1 MTSTEAPTRPPGQG
15 SGSRSG
21 GMVVGGGAT
30 TANRPVDVEDA
41 PPPAPPTPPTP
52 PPPPPRAKAE
62 RPPALAPR
70 ASKVVIKRLN
80 AISVLKVSL
89 LFYLS
94 MFLILLVAA
103 VLLWGAATTIGVV
116 GNIESFMDSIGFED
130 FTFEPPVLLRG
141 AALGG
146 AVLVLTGTLGNVIM
160 ALLYNLISE
169 VVGGVKVTL
178 GEDSAG
184 RRSV

>member
-1 MTSTEAPTRPPGQG
+1 ML
-15 SGSRSG
+15 
-21 GMVVGGGAT
+21 VGGGSPT
-30 TANRPVDVEDA
+30 TVTPPVVDDAPA
-41 PPPAPPTPPTP
+41 PPPKVRAQRPAPP
-52 PPPPPRAKAE
+52 
-62 RPPALAPR
+62 APR
-70 ASKVVIKRLN
+70 VSKVVIKHLS
-80 AISVLKVSL
+80 AISVMKVSL

-103 VLLWGAATTIGVV
+103 VLLWGAATSIGVV

-141 AALGG
+141 VALGG
-146 AVLVLTGTLGNVIM
+146 AVLVLAGTLGNVVM

-169 VVGGVKVTL
+169 VVGGIKVTL
-178 GEDSAG
+178 GEDAGG

>member
-1 MTSTEAPTRPPGQG
+1 M
-15 SGSRSG
+15 
-21 GMVVGGGAT
+21 VGGGAPT
-30 TANRPVDVEDA
+30 TMSRPAPVDEA
-41 PPPAPPTPPTP
+41 PPPAPK
-52 PPPPPRAKAE
+52 AKSS
-62 RPPALAPR
+62 RPVPLAPR

-80 AISVLKVSL
+80 AFSVLKVSL

-103 VLLWGAATTIGVV
+103 VLLWGAATSIGVV
-116 GNIESFMDSIGFED
+116 GNIESFMDSIGFEN
-130 FTFEPPVLLRG
+130 FNFEPPELLRG
-141 AALGG
+141 TALGG
-146 AVLVLTGTLGNVIM
+146 AVLVLAGTFGNVVM

-178 GEDSAG
+178 GEDGGG

>member
-1 MTSTEAPTRPPGQG
+1 MISTEAPTRPGTAEGPPTRGMMVG
-15 SGSRSG
+15 SG
-21 GMVVGGGAT
+21 
-30 TANRPVDVEDA
+30 
-41 PPPAPPTPPTP
+41 PPTSVSPPVVDDPPTRP
-52 PPPPPRAKAE
+52 PKVRAE
-62 RPPALAPR
+62 RPAPAAPR
-70 ASKVVIKRLN
+70 VSKVVIKRLN
-80 AISVLKVSL
+80 AISVMKVSL

-94 MFLILLVAA
+94 VFLILLVAA
-103 VLLWGAATTIGVV
+103 VLLWGAAMSIGVV

-130 FTFEPPVLLRG
+130 FTFRPPQLLRG

-146 AVLVLTGTLGNVIM
+146 AVLVLAGTLGNVVM

-178 GEDSAG
+178 GEDAGG